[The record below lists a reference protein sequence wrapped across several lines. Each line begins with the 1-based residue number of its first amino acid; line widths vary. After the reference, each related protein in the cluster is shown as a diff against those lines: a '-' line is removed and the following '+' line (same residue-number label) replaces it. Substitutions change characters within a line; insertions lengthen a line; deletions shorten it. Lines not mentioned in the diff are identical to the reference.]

1 MRFTAI
7 VVFIAITLTGCGSN
21 IFGDGA
27 AADTPM
33 GQSGS
38 TALDAPLG
46 SDNKNVKGTPNGIKR
61 VLIVVES
68 VSERQYLSELL
79 TKNGFLVSTTADS
92 AQTMKALKEAS
103 SDALPDVIL
112 MDVLPGQNGF
122 KLTGALTRDERYA
135 HIPIIMVLAKNQDI
149 DKVWGM
155 RQGAIDYVVT
165 PVDPDDLVQKIN
177 AFVE

>member
-21 IFGDGA
+21 IFGDGV

-38 TALDAPLG
+38 TALSAPLG
-46 SDNKNVKGTPNGIKR
+46 SDNKNIKGTLNGIKR
-61 VLIVVES
+61 VLIVVDS
-68 VSERQYLSELL
+68 VSERQFLTELL
-79 TKNGFLVSTTADS
+79 TKRGFLVSTAADS
-92 AQTMKALKEAS
+92 AQTMNVLKEVSA
-103 SDALPDVIL
+103 DALPDVIL
-112 MDVLPGQNGF
+112 MDVLTGQNGF

-135 HIPIIMVLAKNQDI
+135 HIPIIMLIAKNQDA

-155 RQGAIDYVVT
+155 RQGARDFVVT
-165 PVDPDDLVQKIN
+165 PVEPDDLVQKIS